1 MWINGPILWV
11 RAANDPV
18 LKTIVTTEAN
28 RKPFLPGEI
37 TLQKRADATGDG
49 NSNFVELPVV
59 EVSSGRVRRPDWLRV
74 KLPYGTVYRN
84 LVQLIDEHN
93 LHTVCQS
100 ARCPNM
106 GECWTAGTATFM
118 ILGNVCTRS
127 CGFCAVQTGR
137 PDPGLDYDE
146 PRRVAEAVR
155 IMGLKHAVI
164 TSVNR
169 DERKDG
175 GAPIFAETIRQIRA
189 AIAGCTVEVLI
200 PDFRGVWDAL
210 QIVLDERPEI
220 LNHNVETVPR
230 LYRRVRPQAIYE
242 RSLEVLR
249 RAKAQGLRT
258 KSGIM
263 VGLGETEAE
272 VLSLMDDFV
281 EAGVDVMT
289 IGQYLQP
296 TKMHLPVEEFIHPDV
311 FCQYKIIGE
320 AKGIE
325 HVESGPLVR
334 SSYHAER
341 HV

>member
-1 MWINGPILWV
+1 MADS
-11 RAANDPV
+11 R
-18 LKTIVTTEAN
+18 
-28 RKPFLPGEI
+28 RKPLRPGDVKLG
-37 TLQKRADATGDG
+37 TASRNAGGDG
-49 NSNFVELPVV
+49 DGSMMELPVIQTGAV
-59 EVSSGRVRRPDWLRV
+59 PNERGKRPEWLRV
-74 KLPYGTVYRN
+74 KLPYGETYRN
-84 LVQLIDEHN
+84 LVDIIDTHD

-127 CGFCAVQTGR
+127 CGFCAVKTGR
-137 PDPGLDYDE
+137 PDEGLDWDE
-146 PRRVAEAVR
+146 PNRVANAAKL
-155 IMGLKHAVI
+155 MGVKHAVV

-175 GAPIFAETIRQIRA
+175 GAPIFAETIKRLREEIP
-189 AIAGCTVEVLI
+189 GCTVEVLI
-200 PDFRGVWDAL
+200 PDFRGLWDAL
-210 QIVLDERPEI
+210 QTVLDARPEI
-220 LNHNVETVPR
+220 LNHNCETVPR

-249 RAKAQGLRT
+249 RSKDQGLRT

-263 VGLGETEAE
+263 VGLGETDEE
-272 VLSLMDDFV
+272 VLQLMDDFV
-281 EAGVDVMT
+281 QAGVDVMT

-296 TKMHLPVEEFIHPDV
+296 TRMHLPVEEFVHPDK
-311 FCQYKIIGE
+311 FRWYKEIGE